1 LAYSTPKRS
10 DLEIDMTQVSLTA
23 LLLSLILAGCS
34 GKPEEAAKP
43 AAAHVVRAATTVLQ
57 SSEIAATRAT
67 PGTVVALESVQ
78 VASRLMG
85 YLRDIAVVEGQAV
98 KKGQRLFTID
108 PLDIEG
114 ASEQARLGVQQ
125 AEDALRDARAD
136 FERFES
142 LYKDEV
148 VSRQQFE
155 KMKLNYDM
163 ANTRVAQAK
172 AGLNT
177 ARGQMRY
184 ATVTSPIDGV
194 VTKKLANE
202 GDIAAPGHP
211 VLMVENTHR
220 LQVQTS
226 VAEDL
231 FKTLSLGQAVM
242 IEIDGQSAPVAGK
255 IARLSPAAD
264 PMTHSYLVKLDVN
277 ATGTSRSPGRP
288 KNDSAPSGGGSGA
301 LSEPG
306 ALLHSGAFARAL
318 FPVGSRTVLAV
329 PQSAVQ
335 NRAGITGV
343 FVIDAQGLAQYR
355 MVRLGAAANGQV
367 EVLSGLNPGERV
379 VSGNVQAVNN
389 GDKVSG

>member
-1 LAYSTPKRS
+1 
-10 DLEIDMTQVSLTA
+10 MTKVALTTLILSLT
-23 LLLSLILAGCS
+23 LAGCS
-34 GKPEEAAKP
+34 GQSEEAAKP
-43 AAAHVVRAATTVLQ
+43 AAAPVVQATTAVLQ

-85 YLRDIAVVEGQAV
+85 YLRNIAVVEGQAV
-98 KKGQRLFTID
+98 QKGQRLFTID

-125 AEDALRDARAD
+125 AEDALRDAKSD
-136 FERFES
+136 FDRFES
-142 LYKDEV
+142 LFKDEV

-211 VLMVENTHR
+211 VLMVENTRR

-231 FKTLSLGQAVM
+231 FKTLHLGQEVM
-242 IEIDGQSAPVAGK
+242 VEIDGQSQPVAGK

-277 ATGTSRSPGRP
+277 AAGLT
-288 KNDSAPSGGGSGA
+288 
-301 LSEPG
+301 
-306 ALLHSGAFARAL
+306 SGAFARAL
-318 FPVGSRTVLAV
+318 FPVGKRSVLAV
-329 PQSAVQ
+329 PQAAVQ

-343 FVIDAQGLAQYR
+343 FVIDSTGLAHYR
-355 MVRLGAAANGQV
+355 MVRLGSAADGQV

-379 VSGNVQAVNN
+379 VTGNAQAVNN